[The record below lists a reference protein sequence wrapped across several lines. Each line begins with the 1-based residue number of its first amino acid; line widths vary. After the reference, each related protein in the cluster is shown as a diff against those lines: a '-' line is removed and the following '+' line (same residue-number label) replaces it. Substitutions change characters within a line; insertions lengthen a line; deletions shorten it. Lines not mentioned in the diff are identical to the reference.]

1 MPPTDAPSPGTTGPP
16 RESSSRRD
24 PRWLFVLAALLVLA
38 RIGAQVVESRHPTA
52 EVPAE
57 VATEP
62 QDLVRWRS
70 PAQGAAEA
78 KAVAKPVLYDFTA
91 EWCPPCQRM
100 KAELFSN
107 PQSAQMLEQMVVPVR
122 VMDRSRE
129 DGQNIAV
136 VDSLQRIYRVDAFP
150 TLVVAWPDR
159 EEYQTTSGYMGA
171 EPTLQWIGQSAMKVR
186 PGPSAP
192 PRP

>member
-1 MPPTDAPSPGTTGPP
+1 MPPTDAPTPNPTAAR

-24 PRWLFVLAALLVLA
+24 PRWLFLLAALLLLA
-38 RIGAQVVESRHPTA
+38 RIATQVVESRRPVA
-52 EVPAE
+52 ELAAE
-57 VATEP
+57 A
-62 QDLVRWRS
+62 QDLVRWRT

-78 KAVAKPVLYDFTA
+78 KALAKPVLYDFTA

-107 PQSAQMLEQMVVPVR
+107 PQSAQVLEQMVVPVR

-129 DGQNIAV
+129 DGRNAPV
-136 VDSLQRIYRVDAFP
+136 VDSLQRFYRVDAFP

-159 EEYQTTSGYMGA
+159 EGYETTSGYMGA

-186 PGPSAP
+186 PGIATPSKP
-192 PRP
+192 

>member
-1 MPPTDAPSPGTTGPP
+1 MPPTDAPTPTATAAQ
-16 RESSSRRD
+16 RDSSSRRD
-24 PRWLFVLAALLVLA
+24 PRWLFVFAALLLLA
-38 RIGAQVVESRHPTA
+38 RIAAQVVESRRPVADVAA
-52 EVPAE
+52 EA
-57 VATEP
+57 

-78 KAVAKPVLYDFTA
+78 KALSKPVLYDFTA

-107 PQSAQMLEQMVVPVR
+107 PQSAQVLEQMVVPVR
-122 VMDRSRE
+122 VLDRSRE

-136 VDSLQRIYRVDAFP
+136 VDSLQRFYRVDAFP

-159 EEYQTTSGYMGA
+159 EEYQSTSGYMGA
-171 EPTLQWIGQSAMKVR
+171 EGTLQWIGQSAMKVR
-186 PGPSAP
+186 PGLSVPA
-192 PRP
+192 RP

>member
-1 MPPTDAPSPGTTGPP
+1 MPPTDGPTPTSPAAP

-24 PRWLFVLAALLVLA
+24 PRWLFVLAALLLLA
-38 RIGAQVVESRHPTA
+38 RIAAQVVESRRPVA
-52 EVPAE
+52 EIAAE
-57 VATEP
+57 A

-78 KAVAKPVLYDFTA
+78 KALAKPVLYDFTA

-107 PQSAQMLEQMVVPVR
+107 PQSAPMLEQMVVPVL
-122 VMDRSRE
+122 VMDRARE

-136 VDSLQRIYRVDAFP
+136 VDSLQRVYRVDAFP

-159 EEYQTTSGYMGA
+159 DGYETTSGYMGA

-186 PGPSAP
+186 PGLSAP
-192 PRP
+192 ARP